1 MISMT
6 KERESLFP
14 SNFIEQKRNPD
25 LNNVNVWRFA
35 YFLHTE
41 YLIIEIYAISL
52 RHRHTM
58 SNKLKRSKI

>member
-25 LNNVNVWRFA
+25 LNNVNVWHFA

-52 RHRHTM
+52 RHRYTM